1 MVTHIESPVYCILV
15 FRFLLIMPERTLAA
29 IMFTDMEGYTRLMQ
43 QDEKKAKQLC
53 DLHRKALEEETEKR
67 NGKIMQYYGDGSL
80 SIYNS
85 SIEAVAC
92 AIAVQERIKG
102 KVNLRIGLH
111 VGDIVK
117 DEDGAIYGDGVNVA
131 SRIESMAISGAVLV
145 SGKLHDDIKNQ
156 SNFSTEFLGSFELKN
171 VVQPVEIFAITNS
184 PLNVPDKQDMVGK
197 GSPKQ
202 RSIAVLPFTNMSTDP
217 ENEYFS
223 DGITEEILNALV
235 KVEDLKVTAR
245 TSSFVFKGKEVDIR
259 EIGKILNVEY
269 VLEGSVRKAGSKVR
283 ISAQLVSAVDG
294 YHLWSETF
302 DRNLEDIF
310 TLQDEISKTITSHLR
325 IELSLESHQKPLVKN
340 PTDNIEVYNLFLKG
354 KYYWNKWSPENARK
368 AITYFEEA
376 INLEPSFSSAYA
388 ALAGCYIFLAVSGNS
403 RPDIAF
409 PKALENAKMSIE
421 LAGNEADSIS
431 AIAMVKFLYEKN
443 RSAARKF
450 FEKALELNPKLA
462 ETHHYFSMFLCV
474 VGDLES
480 ALKEIKTA
488 LNINPLSLNT
498 IIHLADVYMYMNR
511 LDDAMA
517 EIDKVLEMDASFR
530 MATEK
535 KGWIYYFM
543 GDMSKSLNTFKK
555 YHKQTSSELKGL
567 AGLGYVYGKTG
578 KTEKANELIKRLD
591 KRKSLDDEVILD
603 MDYAVIYLGLNDL
616 DNAFYHLEKAF
627 EQNVGGLYISSD
639 LLWVSVQNDPRF
651 APLAKKYKLI

>member
-1 MVTHIESPVYCILV
+1 
-15 FRFLLIMPERTLAA
+15 MPERTLAA

-171 VVQPVEIFAITNS
+171 VEQPVEIFAITNS

-302 DRNLEDIF
+302 DRDLEDIF

-409 PKALENAKMSIE
+409 PKALENAKKSIE
-421 LAGNEADSIS
+421 LAGNEADSVS

-443 RSAARKF
+443 
-450 FEKALELNPKLA
+450 
-462 ETHHYFSMFLCV
+462 
-474 VGDLES
+474 
-480 ALKEIKTA
+480 
-488 LNINPLSLNT
+488 
-498 IIHLADVYMYMNR
+498 
-511 LDDAMA
+511 
-517 EIDKVLEMDASFR
+517 
-530 MATEK
+530 
-535 KGWIYYFM
+535 
-543 GDMSKSLNTFKK
+543 
-555 YHKQTSSELKGL
+555 
-567 AGLGYVYGKTG
+567 
-578 KTEKANELIKRLD
+578 
-591 KRKSLDDEVILD
+591 
-603 MDYAVIYLGLNDL
+603 
-616 DNAFYHLEKAF
+616 
-627 EQNVGGLYISSD
+627 
-639 LLWVSVQNDPRF
+639 
-651 APLAKKYKLI
+651 